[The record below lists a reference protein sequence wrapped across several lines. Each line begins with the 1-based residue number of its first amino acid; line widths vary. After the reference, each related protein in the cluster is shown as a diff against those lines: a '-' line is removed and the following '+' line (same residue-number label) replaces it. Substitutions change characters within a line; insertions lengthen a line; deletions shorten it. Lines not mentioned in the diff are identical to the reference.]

1 MFNEARP
8 MKRLTVLSTAL
19 MLLTI
24 AGTSTVQ
31 AQGRGRGRGRGNEEK
46 AAPPPPQVAAA
57 EQQRRIQEEQQR
69 AAAYKQK
76 LDQQVHVVQQQTQR
90 LDQQKRAAQIR
101 AQQQYAAQLQQ
112 QQQRLQ
118 AQRDYA
124 HDPYVSAPE
133 IYRYTVSGNSRRTNQ
148 YGADVLRQAVNT
160 GYQQGYNAGQA
171 DRQDRWKSS
180 YQTSPAYLDANY
192 GYTGNYIAQSDYNY
206 YFRQGFRRGYQD
218 AYSNQ
223 LQYGTTTNGSPSI
236 LSNVLST
243 ILGLVSLR

>member
-1 MFNEARP
+1 
-8 MKRLTVLSTAL
+8 MKRVTVLGTAL

-24 AGTSTVQ
+24 GGTSLAH
-31 AQGRGRGRGRGNEEK
+31 AQGRGRGRGDEK
-46 AAPPPPQVAAA
+46 KAEPPPVAAA

-76 LDQQVHVVQQQTQR
+76 LDQQVRVVQQQTER

-101 AQQQYAAQLQQ
+101 AQQQYAAQLLQ

-124 HDPYVSAPE
+124 HDPYVSTPHT
-133 IYRYTVSGNSRRTNQ
+133 YRYIVSGSSRQTNQ
-148 YGADVLRQAVNT
+148 YGADVLRQAVNY
-160 GYQQGYNAGQA
+160 GYQQGYNAGLA

-192 GYTGNYIAQSDYNY
+192 GYTGNYVAQSDYNY

-218 AYSNQ
+218 AFSNHV
-223 LQYGTTTNGSPSI
+223 QYGTTTNGAPSI
-236 LSNVLST
+236 LANVLSS
-243 ILGLVSLR
+243 ILGLVSIR